1 MHASADPQPA
11 VKLDYACRSE
21 AGDKPENADAAAL
34 RLPEG
39 EAALV
44 KGAAAAIA
52 DGMSTAEGGAVASR
66 VAVESF
72 LNDYFATPDSWTVKN
87 AGAKVLGAL
96 NRWLYAQGQTVHG
109 VPKAMVTTFT
119 GLVLKSSTAHV
130 FHVGDSRLY
139 RLRDG
144 ELELLTRDH
153 RVWLS
158 EDREFLSRALGVEPH
173 VDIDYRALPAQ
184 PGDLYVFVTDGV
196 SGRLTDPRMA
206 EILAA
211 HGDNLRAAA
220 DALVEEALRA
230 GSGDNASCLLV
241 RVLRL
246 PDPRSEEELL
256 LRLHELPFPPPLDP
270 GMKIDGYE
278 ILRALHASKR
288 SEVYLARDLEDEGR
302 VILKVP
308 SVNYRDD
315 AAYLDGFLHEEWVG
329 RRIRNPHVVRVFEA
343 PRRRFLYQVVEYVE
357 GQTLRQWIDDHPQT
371 HINKA
376 REFLQQ
382 IAEGL
387 RAFHRME
394 MLHLDLKPDNVM
406 IDRGGLLK
414 IIDLGSV
421 RVAGTAEIATRLDA
435 HVPQGTA
442 DYMAPE
448 VLQGVYTK
456 QADIYSLGVIA
467 YELLTG
473 HLPYGET
480 DHPGARRRW
489 RYRPAREYN
498 PNLAVWVDGALR
510 RAVHPDPRKRYDTL
524 SEFLYDLSHPNPRY
538 VEHELAPLA
547 ERNPVAFWK
556 GVAALLAAGNLLLLY
571 LWLGP

>member
-1 MHASADPQPA
+1 VSEL
-11 VKLDYACRSE
+11 KLDYACRSE

-39 EAALV
+39 EAVLT
-44 KGAAAAIA
+44 KGAAAAVA
-52 DGMSTAEGGAVASR
+52 DGMSTAEGGAAASR
-66 VAVESF
+66 IAVESF
-72 LNDYFATPDSWTVKN
+72 LDDYFATPDSWTVKTS
-87 AGAKVLGAL
+87 GAKVLGAL
-96 NRWLYAQGQTVHG
+96 NRWLYAQGQSLHG

-119 GLVLKSSTAHV
+119 GLVIKSATAHV

-139 RLRDG
+139 RWRAG

-158 EDREFLSRALGVEPH
+158 RDREFLSRALGVEPH
-173 VDIDYRALPAQ
+173 VDIDYRSLPAQ
-184 PGDLYVFVTDGV
+184 AGDLYLFVTDGV
-196 SGRLTDPRMA
+196 SGRLTDPRIA
-206 EILAA
+206 EILRARGA
-211 HGDNLRAAA
+211 SLRACA
-220 DALVEEALRA
+220 DALVEEALKA
-230 GSGDNASCLLV
+230 GSGDNVTCLLV
-241 RVLRL
+241 RVEGL

-256 LRLHELPFPPPLDP
+256 LRLNELPFPPPLDP

-288 SEVYLARDLEDEGR
+288 SEVYLARDPEDGER

-308 SVNYRDD
+308 SINYRDD
-315 AAYLDGFLHEEWVG
+315 AAYLEAFLHEEWVG

-387 RAFHRME
+387 RAFHRLE

-406 IDRGGLLK
+406 IDPGGLLK

-421 RVAGTAEIATRLDA
+421 RVAGTAEIAASFDA
-435 HVPQGTA
+435 GAPQGTA

-456 QADIYSLGVIA
+456 QADIYSLGVMA

-473 HLPYGET
+473 HLPYGES

-489 RYRPAREYN
+489 RYRSARQYN
-498 PNLAVWVDGALR
+498 PNLAVWVDGALH

-538 VEHELAPLA
+538 VERELRPLA

-556 GVAALLAAGNLLLLY
+556 GVAAVLGAANLALVY
-571 LWLGP
+571 LWVVC

>member
-1 MHASADPQPA
+1 MTELR
-11 VKLDYACRSE
+11 LDYACRSE
-21 AGDKPENADAAAL
+21 AGDKPENADAAAV
-34 RLPEG
+34 RMPQA
-39 EAALV
+39 EAVLT

-52 DGMSTAEGGAVASR
+52 DGMSTAEGGAAASR
-66 VAVESF
+66 IAVESF
-72 LNDYFATPDSWTVKN
+72 LNDYYATPDSWAVKTS
-87 AGAKVLGAL
+87 GAKVLGAL
-96 NRWLYAQGQTVHG
+96 NRWLFAQGQSLHG

-119 GLVLKSSTAHV
+119 GLVLKSATAHV

-139 RLRDG
+139 RWRDG
-144 ELELLTRDH
+144 DLELLTRDH

-173 VDIDYRALPAQ
+173 VDIDYRSLPAQ
-184 PGDLYVFVTDGV
+184 VGDLYLFVTDGV
-196 SGRLTDPRMA
+196 SGQLTDPRIA
-206 EILAA
+206 EILRRC
-211 HGDNLRAAA
+211 GENLRTAA
-220 DALVEEALRA
+220 DTLVETALKA
-230 GSGDNASCLLV
+230 GSGDNVTCLLV
-241 RVLRL
+241 RVLGL

-256 LRLHELPFPPPLDP
+256 LRLHELPFPPPLAP
-270 GMKIDGYE
+270 GMKIDGFE

-288 SEVYLARDLEDEGR
+288 SEVYLARDLDVGGH

-315 AAYLDGFLHEEWVG
+315 AAYLEAFLHEEWVG

-371 HINKA
+371 HINKV
-376 REFLQQ
+376 REYLRQL
-382 IAEGL
+382 AEGL
-387 RAFHRME
+387 RAFHRLE

-414 IIDLGSV
+414 VIDLGSV
-421 RVAGTAEIATRLDA
+421 RVAGTAEIATSFEAD
-435 HVPQGTA
+435 VPQATA

-448 VLQGVYTK
+448 VLDGIYTK

-473 HLPYGET
+473 HLPYGES

-489 RYRPAREYN
+489 RYRSAREYN

-510 RAVHPDPRKRYDTL
+510 RAVHPDPRKRYETL

-538 VEHELAPLA
+538 VEHELKPLA

-556 GVAALLAAGNLLLLY
+556 GVAAVLALADLLLLY
-571 LWLGP
+571 LWLGL